1 MSRTRPPSQ
10 ADGGLARGAEQA
22 NSLLPSA
29 VPARG
34 SWSPSWELRLPS
46 PLCTPLPPQPPAL
59 PPHCVTRPF
68 LRCGVC
74 PGNKNRFSFFKYLL
88 VVRPVFLVGA
98 SEEAQGPHADVSPH
112 LGLFPAGC
120 NSFFGVP
127 RAPGQAHAARVTCC
141 SDGLHSVIMGAGD
154 GGGWVRRRFLKVLLR
169 TEHRT
174 WQSSE

>member
-10 ADGGLARGAEQA
+10 ADGGLASKLASAFSGASCQRERVLVSQLGA
-22 NSLLPSA
+22 PLALPSLHPPTA
-29 VPARG
+29 
-34 SWSPSWELRLPS
+34 SSPSSLCNRPS
-46 PLCTPLPPQPPAL
+46 
-59 PPHCVTRPF
+59 

-98 SEEAQGPHADVSPH
+98 SEEAQGPQADVSPH
-112 LGLFPAGC
+112 FGLFPAGC

-127 RAPGQAHAARVTCC
+127 RAPGQTHAARVTCC

-154 GGGWVRRRFLKVLLR
+154 GGGWVRRRFLKAVLR
-169 TEHRT
+169 T
-174 WQSSE
+174 